1 MSHEELVRAVSNVSV
16 SNSGSEGVRERGRR
30 KPKRVELLEREE
42 RSGEE
47 EEAFAMKEVS

>member
-16 SNSGSEGVRERGRR
+16 SNSEGVRERGRR